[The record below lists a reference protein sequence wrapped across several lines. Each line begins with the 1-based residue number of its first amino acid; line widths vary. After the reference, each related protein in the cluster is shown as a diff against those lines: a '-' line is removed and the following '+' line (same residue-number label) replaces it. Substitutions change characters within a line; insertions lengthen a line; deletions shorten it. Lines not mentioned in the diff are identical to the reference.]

1 MLIVLSRTHPEY
13 ALVVA
18 ANRDELLDR
27 PAQPMAVLRED
38 SPRILGGRDL
48 LAGGTWL
55 AVNEH
60 GLVAGLT
67 NRPAR
72 AGKDP
77 TRRSRG
83 ELPLAIASHASAAL
97 AVAAFVD
104 AFRPAD
110 YNPAWMLVG
119 DREALFFIDMTGED
133 GAAVI
138 QPLPPGMHIL
148 ENRTIGAPSA
158 KVDHVRTLLT
168 GAEDLRGE
176 ALPALLKAVLAN
188 HDLPAASE
196 LGPASEQA
204 DHSPAAVTAACVH
217 ADSYGTRWS
226 GIISVDTSD
235 RVLPRVLYTDGPPCT
250 TGFVDAT
257 PLWSRAGL
265 GEPGRAVARR
275 GGRGPLL
282 A

>member
-1 MLIVLSRTHPEY
+1 MLIVLSRAHPEY

-27 PAQPMAVLRED
+27 PAEPMAVLRED

-97 AVAAFVD
+97 AVDAFVD

-148 ENRTIGAPSA
+148 ENRTIGEPSA
-158 KVDHVRTLLT
+158 KVDHVRTLLK

-176 ALPALLKAVLAN
+176 ALPALLQAVLAN
-188 HDLPAASE
+188 HEAPDATELEPGSE
-196 LGPASEQA
+196 HA
-204 DHSPAAVTAACVH
+204 DHTPPAITAACVH

-226 GIISVDTSD
+226 GIISVDAGG
-235 RVLPRVLYTDGPPCT
+235 RVPPSFLYAGGPPCT

-257 PLWSRAGL
+257 PLWSRG
-265 GEPGRAVARR
+265 GRDETGPAVA
-275 GGRGPLL
+275 
-282 A
+282 